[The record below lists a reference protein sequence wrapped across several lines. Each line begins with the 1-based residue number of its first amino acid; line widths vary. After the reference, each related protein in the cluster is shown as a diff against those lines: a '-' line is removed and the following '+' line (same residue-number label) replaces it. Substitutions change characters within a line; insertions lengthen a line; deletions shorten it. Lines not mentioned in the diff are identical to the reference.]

1 MDKVWKL
8 RQKVNSNSLYKKKQA
23 SLIFGKPM
31 SHGDKIQKE
40 ILNSLGTNPQNKDE
54 LVDSFLQKYSRRK
67 NSLDKITIELNME
80 LILSYLKRH
89 GKIKLISGKYYRVH
103 KSPKRIKTL
112 GKSRLSSVTSAKN
125 INVIRKNETKKK
137 YKVKINIFESPN
149 TSDI

>member
-40 ILNSLGTNPQNKDE
+40 ILNTLGTNPQNKDE
-54 LVDSFLQKYSRRK
+54 LVDNFLQKYSRRK

-80 LILSYLKRH
+80 FILNYLKSH

-103 KSPKRIKTL
+103 KSTKRRKTL
-112 GKSRLSSVTSAKN
+112 GKSKLRSVTSAKN
-125 INVIRKNETKKK
+125 VNITRKNDNKKK
-137 YKVKINIFESPN
+137 YIK
-149 TSDI
+149 